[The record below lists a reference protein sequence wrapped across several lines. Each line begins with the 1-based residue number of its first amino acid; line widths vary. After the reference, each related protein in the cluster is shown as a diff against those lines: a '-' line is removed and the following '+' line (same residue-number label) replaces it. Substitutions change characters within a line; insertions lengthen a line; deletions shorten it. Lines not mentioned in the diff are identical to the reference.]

1 MSMDELFNKLKN
13 DRLTPDDLRRLKS
26 HINSSSNDELAQYLS
41 EDTGDNACT
50 DDDMLRRI
58 KKRIDSRIDTDQ
70 LKARQIRRYRIALTA
85 ASILLPIFII
95 ASAYLYFSGRD
106 IPDGSSAMCSVSTAA
121 GEISTVT
128 LPDGTAVT
136 LNGDSRLE
144 FHADFSVKKR
154 RQVTFHGETYFDV
167 AKDADHPFEILAPE
181 MTVEV
186 LGTKFN
192 IVAGDS
198 GHPSSLT
205 LESGKVALT
214 ATGSDE
220 KVTLSPGERATLTP
234 GSDKFSVDT
243 AAIDGSTQWM
253 AKELIFDDASPESIV
268 AVIENHYGV
277 KLNPAIKNKI
287 NENFSGTLPGGSLSE
302 TLETLSYIYGFDTS
316 NPTVE

>member
-1 MSMDELFNKLKN
+1 MDELFNKLKN

-154 RQVTFHGETYFDV
+154 RQVTFHGEAYFD
-167 AKDADHPFEILAPE
+167 
-181 MTVEV
+181 
-186 LGTKFN
+186 
-192 IVAGDS
+192 VAGDS